1 MKTWITDRTSADVER
16 VKHLRAK
23 HTLTEAETEEWLSE
37 MKGRIDRN
45 TLERIFANLSS
56 MDMSQQFHRGMI
68 KNALENYSVAPDAAF
83 ELTHPYV
90 RIGIYNNPSII
101 EQYEPRMQETAEHTF
116 ITIPQRYVDA
126 FGLSFEISKQVRY
139 MAYGKLNT
147 IESALMAANRIIDVE
162 ATEADGIVD
171 KIKRAAESFMLCG
184 EEVCG

>member
-23 HTLTEAETEEWLSE
+23 HTLTEVETAEWLSE
-37 MKGRIDRN
+37 MKGRIDRD
-45 TLERIFANLSS
+45 TLARIFANLSS
-56 MDMSQQFHRGMI
+56 MDMSQQFHRSMI

-90 RIGIYNNPSII
+90 SIGTYNNPSII
-101 EQYEPRMQETAEHTF
+101 EQYEPRMRESMEKLL
-116 ITIPQRYVDA
+116 IDIPKAYMSA
-126 FGLSFEISKQVRY
+126 FGFSMPIWLSANAIRYDHMNGIEKIFQRADEI
-139 MAYGKLNT
+139 
-147 IESALMAANRIIDVE
+147 IEAE
-162 ATEADGIVD
+162 TQEADAIID